1 MYQSLLFG
9 NAVLLDS
16 EGRFIFSKLQRMREN
31 AECLNVCVV
40 CCCHPVM
47 EVLYNRFGAIGLRN
61 DLDG

>member
-31 AECLNVCVV
+31 AECRMCVLSAV
-40 CCCHPVM
+40 
-47 EVLYNRFGAIGLRN
+47 AIRLWKSCIIASE
-61 DLDG
+61 L